1 MKIRPGS
8 LNHHYTWF
16 HICQPCQ
23 VYINTDKCSQ
33 HKILTHMLINSFNSH
48 NQSIN
53 NSSVS
58 YFPKYLSNL
67 SIFSTSTAPRSSTT
81 SSRLTSQ
88 LPWAHPCTLHV
99 IANRRVSRMN
109 SIRPCPQ
116 FHFLSM
122 LPLHVEQNT
131 NSWTGQ
137 TLCSGLPPPPAGSPA
152 SFQPLSLH
160 ALTSLH
166 THWTSLCCLT
176 TNFLPQSFHIHCS
189 LWLEC
194 SDPLL
199 DLQNSAQ
206 CHPLEDSS
214 HQHCRAVLRLHH
226 PPLAIISQ
234 TGWPFSPPHAGKWA
248 ATGTHMLSCLT
259 PSAQWVCGSHLC
271 IPPPTV
277 PGAVETLLLYLLN
290 SRMSFD
296 PIKQMELDLGK
307 ILRSGVNL

>member
-88 LPWAHPCTLHV
+88 LPWAHPCSLHV

-131 NSWTGQ
+131 NS
-137 TLCSGLPPPPAGSPA
+137 
-152 SFQPLSLH
+152 
-160 ALTSLH
+160 
-166 THWTSLCCLT
+166 
-176 TNFLPQSFHIHCS
+176 
-189 LWLEC
+189 
-194 SDPLL
+194 
-199 DLQNSAQ
+199 
-206 CHPLEDSS
+206 
-214 HQHCRAVLRLHH
+214 
-226 PPLAIISQ
+226 
-234 TGWPFSPPHAGKWA
+234 
-248 ATGTHMLSCLT
+248 
-259 PSAQWVCGSHLC
+259 
-271 IPPPTV
+271 
-277 PGAVETLLLYLLN
+277 
-290 SRMSFD
+290 
-296 PIKQMELDLGK
+296 
-307 ILRSGVNL
+307 